1 MENLSSY
8 ILNRYLDADTNEKT
22 WNDIVNRISK
32 IYPPIKDFIYSKKFI
47 PGGRTIATLGT
58 SKRMI
63 PNCVTID
70 LEDDLTDIFTTMT
83 RLMELTRRGSG
94 IGMNFGKLR
103 PVGSLCK
110 KFSAK
115 SSGPVGFLYMFS
127 VVMKTIQ
134 QQSRH
139 GAFMGIL
146 PITHPD
152 IIAFINVKQNLKL
165 INNFNL
171 SVLITA
177 DFINRLIFT
186 PNAKVVADY
195 TITHADGTIEKITD
209 INYITYNESFVV
221 QDVSPIEITYKEL
234 FDEVIKCA
242 WCTGE
247 PGFLFEDNINENN
260 QLINILGKITT
271 TNPCGEQAMYEN
283 ECCNLGS
290 INLSEFCDDLQFN
303 PYEVYGYMKV
313 VNSNNTN
320 SNNVVM
326 NIYNN
331 HIHKNELINC
341 VHNAVIYLNN
351 VIDYITID
359 DDKIAT
365 MMKIMRRI
373 GLGIMGLH
381 DMLIKVKLPY
391 DSIEGRKLIEYIMA
405 DIQNEAYE
413 TSNMLTKNYSSVV
426 DRLKKAKLL
435 PTNIY
440 ANNANYIVNNEH
452 ANNTGNKIANN
463 NIGNEHANNI
473 GNKIANNK
481 VDDKNINLINKI
493 NSVGSMSNI
502 LDISN
507 TIGINDRAN
516 VSLMTV
522 APNGSTSMIP
532 NVSSGIE
539 PYFSLGYYR
548 LLDNATSRSKLVV
561 NKQLQNWISK
571 NIEPSKQEYILM
583 KIINEGIEHVDI
595 IPTYIKNVFKT
606 AQDILPSDHVKM
618 QAVVQKYIDNSISK
632 TINLPEEATEQDIF
646 NVVLLAH
653 KLKIKGL
660 TVYRDNCRENVI
672 TNSLSIDNCKNGSC
686 DI

>member
-1 MENLSSY
+1 MEDISAY
-8 ILNRYLDADTNEKT
+8 ILNRYLNKEHDDETLNEKT
-22 WNDIVNRISK
+22 WGDIVNRISQ
-32 IYPPIKDFIYSKKFI
+32 IYPSIKDYIYNKKFI

-70 LEDDLTDIFTTMT
+70 LEDDLSDIFKTLT

-103 PVGSLCK
+103 PAGSRCK
-110 KFSAK
+110 KFGAK

-152 IIAFINVKQNLKL
+152 IISFINVKQNLKL

-171 SVLITA
+171 SVLITN
-177 DFINRLIFT
+177 DFINRLIIT
-186 PNAKVVADY
+186 PNAKVVANY
-195 TITHADGTIEKITD
+195 SFTHADGTKEQITD
-209 INYITYNESFVV
+209 INYITYNDSFVV

-242 WCTGE
+242 WNTGE

-260 QLINILGKITT
+260 PLAKAMGNINT
-271 TNPCGEQAMYEN
+271 TNPCAEQAMYEN

-290 INLSEFCDDLQFN
+290 INLCEFCDELQFN
-303 PYEVYGYMKV
+303 PYEKYG
-313 VNSNNTN
+313 
-320 SNNVVM
+320 NNVVAEV
-326 NIYNN
+326 YNN

-341 VHNAVIYLNN
+341 VHEAITYLNE
-351 VIDYITID
+351 VINYVSID
-359 DDKIAT
+359 DDKIT
-365 MMKIMRRI
+365 KMMKAMRRI

-381 DMLIKVKLPY
+381 DLLIKVKLPY
-391 DSIEGRKLIEYIMA
+391 DSNEARELIGYIMA
-405 DIQNEAYE
+405 DIQNEANE
-413 TSNMLTKNYSSVV
+413 TSNSLVSKYDTVYN
-426 DRLKKAKLL
+426 RLIDSGYIKTEQLNKSNSFDDLSKLKDNEIL
-435 PTNIY
+435 NKCNI
-440 ANNANYIVNNEH
+440 
-452 ANNTGNKIANN
+452 
-463 NIGNEHANNI
+463 
-473 GNKIANNK
+473 
-481 VDDKNINLINKI
+481 
-493 NSVGSMSNI
+493 
-502 LDISN
+502 
-507 TIGINDRAN
+507 
-516 VSLMTV
+516 SLMTV

-548 LLDNATSRSKLVV
+548 LLDNATHKSKLVV

-571 NIEPSKQEYILM
+571 NIEPSKQEDILT
-583 KIINEGIEHVDI
+583 KIINEGIDKCNE
-595 IPTYIKNVFKT
+595 IPTYIKDVFKT
-606 AQDILPSDHVKM
+606 AQDISPTNHVMM
-618 QAVVQKYIDNSISK
+618 QAAVQKYVDNSISK
-632 TINLPEEATEQDIF
+632 TINLPESATEQDIF

-653 KLKIKGL
+653 RLKIKGL

-672 TNSLSIDNCKNGSC
+672 TTSLSKDNCKNGNC
-686 DI
+686 DV